1 MYNRA
6 RACVNLSLREHKT
19 NQEVRQL
26 AGVEGIEKKLT
37 DARLHHIEINQKP
50 KIFCR
55 ITCLWGEK
63 KWKRV

>member
-26 AGVEGIEKKLT
+26 AGVEGIEKKLPGVVT
-37 DARLHHIEINQKP
+37 
-50 KIFCR
+50 
-55 ITCLWGEK
+55 
-63 KWKRV
+63 